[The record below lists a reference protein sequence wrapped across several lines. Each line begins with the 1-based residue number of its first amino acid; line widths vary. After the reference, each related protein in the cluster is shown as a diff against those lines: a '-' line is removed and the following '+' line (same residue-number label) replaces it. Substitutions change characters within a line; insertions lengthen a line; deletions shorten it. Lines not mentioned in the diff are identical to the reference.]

1 MIQLTAPVALAA
13 AAYDDD
19 EDDKKPR
26 RAIMGVAVPWNV
38 DATVMDGSRVRFAP
52 GALAEDGPAPKLVES
67 HDMSQIRGLVT
78 SRRSTD
84 AGMEFTAKIAATR
97 AGDDVLELLK
107 MGAIDSVSVGVN
119 PTKWSYDDNGTMV
132 IQAGDWMELSLVAV
146 PAFAA
151 AQITQVAATIPT
163 VPKEDTPMADA
174 TITVEAEAPTI
185 MTTPTLYAQAKRPFK
200 MPSLTEYLAAMH
212 RGGHDFAQM
221 NANIKAAAGDDT
233 TTDTPGLLP
242 TPVVAPIFDD
252 INPIRPVVSALGPR
266 AMPGAGKVFIRPKI
280 TTHTSAANQ
289 ATELT
294 GLSSTTMVINDLQ
307 VTKKT
312 FGGTVL
318 LSEQV
323 IDFADPS
330 MLTAVLT
337 DLAGQYALA
346 TEKEAID
353 TLVAGMSLGNLQVV
367 SDFTDSAEVIAD
379 IYDAAYEIAETG
391 NYFPNVMVVSP
402 KRWATLGKLV
412 DGSDRPVFPQTAP
425 INGIGTLPGGV
436 TAGNGNPLGLNLIV
450 SNQVT
455 TQAYGNQD
463 AVDYLWLMTSRA
475 LEVYE
480 QQKGAISIE
489 VPSTLGRQVSFRG
502 YFAALLIN
510 ANEVRLIGPAVS

>member
-1 MIQLTAPVALAA
+1 MLKLSAPVTIVQAEAA
-13 AAYDDD
+13 
-19 EDDKKPR
+19 EDGTPR
-26 RAIMGVAVPWNV
+26 REISGTAVPWNV
-38 DATVMDGSRVRFAP
+38 DAVVSDGTAVRFAP
-52 GALAEDGPAPKLVES
+52 GALAEDGPAPKLIES

-84 AGMEFTAKIAATR
+84 AGMEFTAKIAPTR
-97 AGDDVLELLK
+97 AGDDALELLK

-119 PTKWSYDDNGTMV
+119 PTKWSYDGDVMV
-132 IQAGDWMELSLVAV
+132 IEAGDWMELSLVAV
-146 PAFAA
+146 PAFSG
-151 AQITQVAATIPT
+151 AQITQVAATTPT
-163 VPKEDTPMADA
+163 VPKEEPQMANATPS
-174 TITVEAEAPTI
+174 VEAEAATI

-280 TTHTSAANQ
+280 TTHTSVANQ

-294 GLSSTTMVINDLQ
+294 GLSSTTMVIDDLQ

-323 IDFADPS
+323 IDFSDPS

-367 SDFTDSAEVIAD
+367 SDFTNSAEVIAD

-412 DGSDRPVFPQTAP
+412 DGQDRPVFPQTAP